1 MSFASK
7 STAYKDLV
15 GVSAQGSGCKTS
27 GDKRVVAGSAAT
39 SLLYMKV
46 AGTQTCGSRMPEG
59 LRPTDL
65 SQADLATVK
74 SWIDS
79 GALND

>member
-7 STAYKDLV
+7 SAAYKDLV
-15 GVSAQGSGCKTS
+15 GVSAQGSACATS
-27 GDKRVVAGSAAT
+27 GDKRVVAGSSAK

-46 AGTQTCGSRMPEG
+46 AGTQTCGDRMPEG
-59 LRPTDL
+59 LRPHDL
-65 SQADLATVK
+65 TATDLATVK